1 MEELTSI
8 LGIVVAAGILLAK
21 LFIREKANGKAN
33 PGGEAW
39 PAQQRPATNRPK
51 KERDTTP
58 TMIRQVTTVPE
69 DNREN
74 RRTKK
79 KAADAIHATE
89 IRSADAPKEL
99 RPKAPESPTTE
110 FDLQRAIVY
119 SEILK
124 PKFDE

>member
-1 MEELTSI
+1 
-8 LGIVVAAGILLAK
+8 
-21 LFIREKANGKAN
+21 
-33 PGGEAW
+33 
-39 PAQQRPATNRPK
+39 
-51 KERDTTP
+51 
-58 TMIRQVTTVPE
+58 MIRQVTTVPE

-74 RRTKK
+74 GRTKK

-99 RPKAPESPTTE
+99 RPKAPESPTAE